1 MGVVKKIIGVSAGGA
16 TCASLLLAYDIQK
29 HRVYHAPEQTFSQAA
44 RHYMVVRSLSL
55 MGSFSRVRLER
66 ATLDVKTAQREFLLS
81 QLEAN
86 MRTQYNIDMGLDKV
100 KTVKD
105 FVTFHP
111 LTRYSDYS
119 RYVARMLS
127 GEKNVLMPEDPA
139 VFAVTSGT
147 SGHSNIV
154 PMARRQTK
162 LFFLEG
168 ISVLY
173 KCMVDAFPQTKLLSK
188 DFKIFFTPS
197 WRYTVDGIPIG
208 PNSASPDRSRNLLH
222 LYTTPEPAYNVKSE
236 PEALY
241 LYLLFALR
249 DRHVGM
255 LEANFSSLI
264 FHAMS
269 TLENKL
275 PQLAEDIELG
285 RVDPNL
291 AIDADIRAELDKS
304 LSPDPERAEELR
316 QASQG
321 GKVGL
326 ASRLWPGLSML
337 MAADT
342 GTFDLYAEKLR
353 NTYCKGV
360 PLYSPIYAASE
371 GLLGVNIWPKELPS
385 RYLLHPRSQFYEFIP
400 QYMMDEDQPQT
411 RMMHQVKEGH
421 TYELVITNPSCL
433 YRYRFGDVVKVVG
446 FYNQCPIIEF
456 KYRKGQFLNVRGEK
470 ISEAQFY
477 EILKGTIT
485 KIWTDTRLA
494 DYCCMESVVL
504 EGMDVPADL
513 KTSQPCYHVFVE
525 LETDDGSNHVQKVT
539 KAQRKMLDDALMV
552 HSYPYSSFRHKG
564 SIAPIQVHVV
574 PRGSFLA
581 LRRFMLGQPDSAS
594 NQYKVP
600 RVLRKQEAA
609 KFMLDRRL
617 QQ

>member
-1 MGVVKKIIGVSAGGA
+1 MGVVKKILGASAAGV
-16 TCASLLLAYDIQK
+16 TCTSLLLAYDIQR
-29 HRVYHAPEQTFSQAA
+29 HRVYPDQTFSQAA

-55 MGSFSRVRLER
+55 MGGIYRRRLER
-66 ATLDVKTAQREFLLS
+66 ATQDVKAAQREFLLGV
-81 QLEAN
+81 LEAN
-86 MRTQYNIDMGLDKV
+86 IGTQYSVDMGLDKV

-105 FVTFHP
+105 FLTIHP
-111 LTRYSDYS
+111 LTRYPDYS
-119 RYVARMLS
+119 RYVHRMLS
-127 GEKNVLMPEDPA
+127 GEKNVLMAEDPS

-147 SGHSNIV
+147 SGNSNIV
-154 PMARRQTK
+154 PMASRQTK

-188 DFKIFFTPS
+188 DFKIFFTPN
-197 WRYTVDGIPIG
+197 WRYTPDGIPIG
-208 PNSASPDRSRNLLH
+208 PNSASPDRSRDLLH
-222 LYTTPEPAYNVKSE
+222 LYTTPEVAYEVKSE
-236 PEALY
+236 PEAIY
-241 LYLLFALR
+241 LYLLFAVK
-249 DRHVGM
+249 DKHVGM
-255 LEANFSSLI
+255 VEANFASLI
-264 FHAMS
+264 FQAMS
-269 TLENKL
+269 ALESKL
-275 PQLAEDIELG
+275 PQLAEDVELG
-285 RVDPNL
+285 RINPDLN
-291 AIDADIRAELDKS
+291 IDAGIRQKLDS
-304 LSPDPERAEELR
+304 ILSPDPARAKELR
-316 QASQG
+316 QAMQG
-321 GKVGL
+321 GRVGL
-326 ASRLWPGLSML
+326 ASRVWPGLSML

-353 NTYCKGV
+353 NSYCKGV

-400 QYMMDEDQPQT
+400 DYLMDEDQPRT

-446 FYNQCPIIEF
+446 FHNQCPIIEF

-485 KIWTDTRLA
+485 KIWADTRLA
-494 DYCCMESVVL
+494 DYCCLESVVL
-504 EGMDVPADL
+504 EGMDVPEDM

-525 LETDDGSNHVQKVT
+525 LETDDGMRDVRTVS

-574 PRGSFLA
+574 PRGSFYD
-581 LRRFMLGQPDSAS
+581 LRRFILGRADAAS

-600 RVLRKQEAA
+600 RVLRKQEAVQ
-609 KFMLDRRL
+609 FMLERRL
-617 QQ
+617 KQ

>member
-1 MGVVKKIIGVSAGGA
+1 MGYIKKILGVSVGGV
-16 TCASLLLAYDIQK
+16 TCASLFLAYDIQQ
-29 HRVYHAPEQTFSQAA
+29 HRVYDASEQTFSQAA

-55 MGSFSRVRLER
+55 MGSLSRARLER
-66 ATLDVKTAQREFLLS
+66 ATQDVKTAQREFLLN

-86 MRTQYNIDMGLDKV
+86 IGTQYNIDMGLDKV

-105 FVTFHP
+105 FLTLHP

-119 RYVARMLS
+119 RYVSRMLS
-127 GEKNVLMPEDPA
+127 SEKNVLMPEDPA

-147 SGHSNIV
+147 SGNSNIV
-154 PMARRQTK
+154 PMAHRQTK

-173 KCMVDAFPQTKLLSK
+173 KCMIDAFPNTKLLSK
-188 DFKIFFTPS
+188 DFKIFFSPN

-208 PNSASPDRSRNLLH
+208 PNSASPDRSRDLLH
-222 LYTTPEPAYNVKSE
+222 LYTTPEAAYGVKSE

-241 LYLLFALR
+241 LYLLFALK
-249 DRHVGM
+249 DQHVGM
-255 LEANFSSLI
+255 VEANFSSLI

-269 TLENKL
+269 TLESKL
-275 PQLAEDIELG
+275 PQIAEDIELG
-285 RVDPNL
+285 RVDPSLN
-291 AIDADIRAELDKS
+291 IDPDIRAKLDS
-304 LSPDPERAEELR
+304 SMSPDPERAEELR
-316 QASQG
+316 QAAKG
-321 GKVGL
+321 GK
-326 ASRLWPGLSML
+326 
-337 MAADT
+337 
-342 GTFDLYAEKLR
+342 
-353 NTYCKGV
+353 
-360 PLYSPIYAASE
+360 
-371 GLLGVNIWPKELPS
+371 
-385 RYLLHPRSQFYEFIP
+385 
-400 QYMMDEDQPQT
+400 
-411 RMMHQVKEGH
+411 VKEGH
-421 TYELVITNPSCL
+421 TYELVITNPTCL

-485 KIWTDTRLA
+485 KIWADTRLA

-504 EGMDVPADL
+504 EGMDVPSDL

-525 LETDDGSNHVQKVT
+525 LETDDGSRDVRIVS

-600 RVLRKQEAA
+600 RVLRRQEAA
-609 KFMLDRRL
+609 KFMLDKRL
-617 QQ
+617 KQ